1 MRDYG
6 YRVIGVICVCLF
18 YTVIFCPV
26 MLSLC
31 QRFVFCICVYAVSV
45 LLVYHLPSH
54 FVPFCVVLLLT
65 IEVPQVCRHY
75 MSFLFVCV
83 DCWLFFLFMV
93 CVCGAELLE
102 YFRGQLKQDPD
113 VASAVAAIRTLL
125 EFLKRDEGD
134 ATSPACVS
142 VHSWCCCCDYRWP
155 CDIQVRLSWAWER
168 TWSGP
173 PPAWPAWT
181 RRWPYHR
188 AASSSY
194 ALSASRRSNTR
205 WDGHQPAQINWQMH
219 FV

>member
-1 MRDYG
+1 MKKVRQEMRDYG

-93 CVCGAELLE
+93 CDWFELEKMLNM
-102 YFRGQLKQDPD
+102 LKH
-113 VASAVAAIRTLL
+113 
-125 EFLKRDEGD
+125 
-134 ATSPACVS
+134 VS
-142 VHSWCCCCDYRWP
+142 VPSLEEQIIWLCF
-155 CDIQVRLSWAWER
+155 
-168 TWSGP
+168 
-173 PPAWPAWT
+173 
-181 RRWPYHR
+181 
-188 AASSSY
+188 
-194 ALSASRRSNTR
+194 LSAPLPQQGKEMLLFMWHISYTRQRCNT
-205 WDGHQPAQINWQMH
+205 
-219 FV
+219 